1 MGVVDR
7 LRRQELAD
15 RLRGHSAESS
25 PREPSGS
32 STLAVSD
39 PPIVKRLRG
48 VMTMVQS
55 FIASNP
61 GNDARMGRMT
71 WVISALADEMV
82 DELSE
87 RDTTGLESWLAHLGL
102 VIEWVGHGRNE
113 LLPPSLKQ
121 LAEVIQ
127 PTAPIPGPPAVP
139 PMGDPESAS
148 HSVAVSK

>member
-1 MGVVDR
+1 
-7 LRRQELAD
+7 
-15 RLRGHSAESS
+15 
-25 PREPSGS
+25 
-32 STLAVSD
+32 
-39 PPIVKRLRG
+39 
-48 VMTMVQS
+48 MVQS
-55 FIASNP
+55 FIANNP

-113 LLPPSLKQ
+113 LLPPTLKQ

-127 PTAPIPGPPAVP
+127 PTTPPVPVSPVVP
-139 PMGDPESAS
+139 PTAEPEPVSTP
-148 HSVAVSK
+148 VAVNE